1 MGMSAGGKSGGLN
14 NEINMTPMIDVLL
27 VLLVIFIIAQPLLQ
41 RSIDIQL
48 PVEKEEESSA
58 PAVPP
63 IVLEVFPGGQYLLNK
78 TPVPQA
84 QLKAKFMEVVD
95 KFKVLSERSFDI
107 NNLSGLAP
115 DEFLGRASYSSA
127 TQYSV
132 LDMPPNRSSN
142 RLIPKK

>member
-1 MGMSAGGKSGGLN
+1 MAMSAGGKSGGLN

-48 PVEKEEESSA
+48 PIEKEEDVSA

-78 TPVPQA
+78 TPVPQS
-84 QLKAKFMEVVD
+84 QLKAKFQEVYSNRPD
-95 KFKVLSERSFDI
+95 RVLFVKADGAVRYGEVITIMDAARGAQVEVI
-107 NNLSGLAP
+107 GAVLP
-115 DEFLGRASYSSA
+115 DEF
-127 TQYSV
+127 
-132 LDMPPNRSSN
+132 MHNR
-142 RLIPKK
+142 

>member
-1 MGMSAGGKSGGLN
+1 MGMSAGGSKGGAL

-48 PVEKEEESSA
+48 PIEKDEEEESA

-78 TPVPQA
+78 TPVPRT
-84 QLKAKFMEVVD
+84 QLAAKFNEVYSNRPD
-95 KFKVLSERSFDI
+95 RVLFVKADGAVKYGEVITIMDI
-107 NNLSGLAP
+107 ARGAQVEVIGAVLP
-115 DEFLGRASYSSA
+115 DEF
-127 TQYSV
+127 
-132 LDMPPNRSSN
+132 MNNR
-142 RLIPKK
+142 